1 VPEQRTL
8 ARSVEI
14 GGVGLHSGREVEIEI
29 QPGDPGTGIVFIRA
43 DLPGEPRVDAL
54 PENHVPKPRRTALVK
69 GSAEVET
76 PEHLLAALFGA
87 GVHNAVV
94 RLGGSELPGLDGSAL
109 PYYEALRDA
118 GVKGQGVDC
127 PEVRVRQPVAVSEG
141 GATLVGLSR
150 DQGFSIGYTLDY
162 SQLGTSAF
170 PSTQFLQVEVTED
183 SFAREIA
190 PARTFVFEEE
200 IEQLRSEG
208 LGKGA
213 NTKNTLVI
221 GKRGVIDNELRFK
234 DELVRHKILDLIG
247 DLYLTRSRLHGHFVA
262 TRSGHALNL
271 RLARILRDGQG
282 AGGSRSVA
290 PGSAAAK
297 SGQDFSSREILEI
310 IPHRYPFLLVDK
322 VLEIDDGR
330 SGVGVKNVTIN
341 EPFFQGHFPGRPVM
355 PGVLIVEAM
364 AQLAGLV
371 MRSRKG
377 SGVRIVI
384 LISLDNVKFRK
395 MVEPGDQLI
404 LEANVKKV
412 RSSIAQVATRAL
424 VCGVVVAEADVCFR
438 MLQEDKE
445 PAARG

>member
-1 VPEQRTL
+1 VAEQRTL
-8 ARSVEI
+8 AATVQIR
-14 GGVGLHSGREVEIEI
+14 GVGLHSGREVEVEI
-29 QPGDPGTGIVFIRA
+29 GPGEPGTGVVFIRS

-54 PENHVPKPRRTALVK
+54 PENHIPKPRRTALVK

-76 PEHLLAALFGA
+76 PEHLLAALCGA
-87 GVHNAVV
+87 GVHNAAI
-94 RLGGSELPGLDGSAL
+94 RLDGPELPGLDGSAL
-109 PYYEALRDA
+109 PYYEAIRDA
-118 GVKGQGVDC
+118 GVRGQGLEC
-127 PEVRVRQPVAVSEG
+127 PEVRVCQPVAVSEG
-141 GATLVGLSR
+141 NASLVGMPR

-162 SQLGTSAF
+162 SQLERSAGF
-170 PSTQFLQVEVTED
+170 PSTQFLQIEVNEE

-200 IEQLRSEG
+200 IEQLRAEG

-213 NTKNTLVI
+213 NAKNTLVI

-271 RLARILRDGQG
+271 KLARLLRDSQG
-282 AGGSRSVA
+282 RGGASRGA
-290 PGSAAAK
+290 PGVPAPK
-297 SGQDFSSREILEI
+297 GEWSSREILEI

-377 SGVRIVI
+377 TGVRIVI

-438 MLQEDKE
+438 MLQEDRE
-445 PAARG
+445 PARS